1 MRINQTGVLNEK
13 KKFYR
18 VYGRTVAPPQENIAG
33 IPFTFLDL
41 KKEERK
47 QTDWRRK
54 IATYEKSK
62 TKKREIKKKNKAV
75 GRKGRDLE
83 VQEDSSPDF
92 LP

>member
-1 MRINQTGVLNEK
+1 MALAQFSWLFLENPGSKMMRINQTGVLNEK

-47 QTDWRRK
+47 QTD
-54 IATYEKSK
+54 
-62 TKKREIKKKNKAV
+62 
-75 GRKGRDLE
+75 
-83 VQEDSSPDF
+83 
-92 LP
+92 